1 MNSLKKVKRSVKEL
15 LSLLR
20 YYHQFKKIAQNLQGL
35 EVVSVGDHCLTAS
48 VLKNLGLKKHSYP
61 FDWIFSDIRMVNHC
75 IQDGF
80 STFLDRSEHIKIAD
94 SEKLSP
100 DANFCDHRYYKEHFG
115 ILFAFNHYDISVNNV
130 YKYYQRCVDRFV
142 NLLRSDREV
151 IFICI
156 SQRICENDFHE
167 LSKTLSLYKNK
178 YLLALNFI
186 QREDHLYTCN
196 ITSKTENAL
205 LYSISRKESI
215 DGTDF
220 QTAQDLISFITV
232 FSSFISTK
240 NQTAPPATASP
251 QPAR

>member
-1 MNSLKKVKRSVKEL
+1 MDSLKKAKRSVKEF

-20 YYHQFKKIAQNLQGL
+20 YYRQFRNIAQNVQGL

-48 VLKNLGLKKHSYP
+48 VLKNLGLKKQSYP

-80 STFLDRSEHIKIAD
+80 STFLDRSQHIKISD

-100 DANFCDHRYYKEHFG
+100 DANFCDHRYYKEHYG
-115 ILFAFNHYDISVNNV
+115 VLFAFNHYDISIDKI
-130 YKYYQRCVDRFV
+130 YKYYERYVDRFI
-142 NLLRSDREV
+142 NLLNSDKKV

-156 SQRICENDFHE
+156 SQRICESDFYE
-167 LSKTLSLYKNK
+167 LSKTLSHYKNK

-186 QREDHLYTCN
+186 QPEDNLYTCT
-196 ITSKTENAL
+196 ITAKTKNAL

-220 QTAQDLISFITV
+220 QTPQDLISFMTV
-232 FSSFISTK
+232 FSSYVSAQK
-240 NQTAPPATASP
+240 K
-251 QPAR
+251 